1 MDTWNKYKNK
11 QFKQD
16 LNKINISEAICY
28 GNLLI
33 HDIVWRVI
41 HNKRVQRQINKLFEV
56 ASLIFQATC
65 KQKGLVAEKYKDM
78 LNYID
83 SVLNG
88 ISSNQSNYKEI
99 AMLLGNLTEYTDT
112 QYTFVER
119 IAFVR
124 FIANEI

>member
-16 LNKINISEAICY
+16 LNKINVSEAICY

-33 HDIVWRVI
+33 HDIAWRVI
-41 HNKRVQRQINKLFEV
+41 HNKRAQRQINKLFEV
-56 ASLIFQATC
+56 AALIFQATC
-65 KQKGLVAEKYKDM
+65 KQKGFVAEKYKDM
-78 LNYID
+78 LAYID

-88 ISSNQSNYKEI
+88 ISSNQSNYQEI
-99 AMLLGNLTEYTDT
+99 AMLLGNLTEYTDAH
-112 QYTFVER
+112 YTFVER

-124 FIANEI
+124 FIASEI